1 VLCRSCFQK
10 QQASPEPVPEPT
22 VAQN

>member
-10 QQASPEPVPEPT
+10 AQTGQQVQSVSPAP
-22 VAQN
+22 Q